1 MSVEFIGFIT
11 NSNSS
16 ETIVRS
22 GPVIDVNHIETVAKA
37 HELAGFDRA
46 LLAFHSTTPDA
57 LQVAQHVLTITN
69 KLKVMIAQR
78 PGFTAP
84 TLLARQLATID
95 QISGGRVSLH
105 VITGGNATELRADG
119 NTLDDK
125 DERYARTSEFL
136 DVVRLQWTSD
146 KPFSYKG
153 KYYQVEN
160 GFSQVKPYHPEGIRI
175 YFGGASDA
183 AIDVAGKH
191 ADTFALWGESY
202 AQVRD
207 VTSRV
212 HNAAVRHGRSTP
224 RFSLSVRPI
233 IAPTEKQA
241 WEKAEAILA
250 RATALQDKTG
260 YRKPAD
266 GHATAGARRLLALAE
281 QGTRIDK
288 RLWTEIAKLTGANSN
303 TTALVGTPEQ
313 VADVFGDYYDLGVSH
328 FLIRGFDPLID
339 AIDYGRQLI
348 PLTRKLIAERDAR
361 PGAASCPA
369 RRQPAARGPASGWSD
384 RLRRSRCRFPGSAAS
399 CGD

>member
-1 MSVEFIGFIT
+1 MSIEFIGFIT
-11 NSNSS
+11 NNNSS
-16 ETIVRS
+16 EIVVRS
-22 GPVIDVNHIETVAKA
+22 GPILDRPYIETVAKA

-46 LLAFHSTTPDA
+46 LLAFHSTIPDG
-57 LQVAQHVLTITN
+57 LQVGQHVLGVTE
-69 KLKVMIAQR
+69 KLKVLIAQR

-84 TLLARQLATID
+84 TLLARQLATVD
-95 QISGGRVSLH
+95 QFSNGRVALH
-105 VITGGNATELRADG
+105 VITGGNATELRQDG
-119 NTLDDK
+119 NTIDDK
-125 DERYARTSEFL
+125 DERYARTDEWL
-136 DVVRLQWTSD
+136 DVIKAEWSSD
-146 KPFSYKG
+146 KPFNYAG

-160 GFSQVKPYHPEGIRI
+160 GFSQIKPYHPEGIPI
-175 YFGGASDA
+175 FVGGASDA
-183 AIDVAGKH
+183 AIEVAGKH

-207 VTSRV
+207 VTARV
-212 HNAAVRHGRSTP
+212 RAAAAKHGRPTP

-233 IAPTEKQA
+233 IAETE
-241 WEKAEAILA
+241 EKAWAKAEDILA

-313 VADVFGDYYDLGVSH
+313 VAEVFGDYYDLGVSH

-339 AIDYGRQLI
+339 AIDYGRELI
-348 PLTRKLIAERDAR
+348 PRTRELIAQRSVAK
-361 PGAASCPA
+361 GVAAE
-369 RRQPAARGPASGWSD
+369 
-384 RLRRSRCRFPGSAAS
+384 
-399 CGD
+399 